1 MVHDS
6 SILGDMA
13 AAPGNMAEPAD
24 SRSAENMAALADSLS
39 PKNLRTPTD
48 VRPAEDV
55 AAPTDSLSPK
65 NLRTPAD
72 VRPAEDVAAPT
83 DVRPAGS
90 PLLSAKN
97 LSIGYRRAEPVVRNI
112 HIDLEEQTQRRTII
126 GFVGPNGAGKTTF
139 LKTCLGLLAP
149 LDGELRLL
157 GVDTRSASFVQIRR
171 KLAYIPQNRPEGNSG
186 QLRVSVRE
194 AVSFGRLGK
203 LGLTGRFGRLDREAV
218 EAAIAYC
225 GLEGLADKAVQ
236 DLSGGQFQ
244 RVSIARAMAAEP
256 ALYLFDEPGS
266 YLDEEGQEAMRTLI
280 HSIAKSGV
288 PLILVTH
295 DRRLVKLCDAVI
307 AFRKGTAQL
316 LDTSVFLA
324 ETRGREI

>member
-1 MVHDS
+1 MLDDTS
-6 SILGDMA
+6 MPGDMPT
-13 AAPGNMAEPAD
+13 PGDM
-24 SRSAENMAALADSLS
+24 
-39 PKNLRTPTD
+39 
-48 VRPAEDV
+48 RPAN
-55 AAPTDSLSPK
+55 P
-65 NLRTPAD
+65 
-72 VRPAEDVAAPT
+72 
-83 DVRPAGS
+83 

-97 LSIGYRRAEPVVRNI
+97 LSIGYKRSEPVVRNI
-112 HIDLEEQTQRRTII
+112 CIDLAARTQRRTVV
-126 GFVGPNGAGKTTF
+126 GFVGPNGAGKTTL
-139 LKTCLGLLAP
+139 LKTCLGLLPP

-157 GVDTRSASFVQIRR
+157 GMDTQSASFAELRR
-171 KLAYIPQNRPEGNSG
+171 RLAYIPQNRPEGNSG
-186 QLRVSVRE
+186 QLRISVRE

-225 GLEGLADKAVQ
+225 GLEDIADKAVQ

-266 YLDEEGQEAMRTLI
+266 YLDEKGQEAMRTLI

-307 AFRKGTAQL
+307 VFRKGTAQL
-316 LDTSVFLA
+316 LDTSAFLA

>member
-1 MVHDS
+1 MPRMVHDS

-24 SRSAENMAALADSLS
+24 SRSAENMAALA
-39 PKNLRTPTD
+39 
-48 VRPAEDV
+48 
-55 AAPTDSLSPK
+55 DSLSPK

>member
-24 SRSAENMAALADSLS
+24 SSSAEDMAALA
-39 PKNLRTPTD
+39 
-48 VRPAEDV
+48 
-55 AAPTDSLSPK
+55 DSLSPK

>member
-1 MVHDS
+1 M
-6 SILGDMA
+6 
-13 AAPGNMAEPAD
+13 
-24 SRSAENMAALADSLS
+24 SLEVR
-39 PKNLRTPTD
+39 NL
-48 VRPAEDV
+48 E
-55 AAPTDSLSPK
+55 
-65 NLRTPAD
+65 
-72 VRPAEDVAAPT
+72 
-83 DVRPAGS
+83 
-90 PLLSAKN
+90 
-97 LSIGYRRAEPVVRNI
+97 VVR
-112 HIDLEEQTQRRTII
+112 D
-126 GFVGPNGAGKTTF
+126 GFVLKADFALQDNKVLVLLGPSGCGKTTL
-139 LKTCLGLLAP
+139 LKTCLGLLPP

-157 GVDTRSASFVQIRR
+157 GMDTRTTAFAQTRK

-186 QLRVSVRE
+186 QLRISVRE

-203 LGLTGRFGRLDREAV
+203 LGLTGRFGRLDREVV

-225 GLEGLADKAVQ
+225 GLEDLADKAVQ

-307 AFRKGTAQL
+307 VFRKGTAQL
-316 LDTSVFLA
+316 LDTSAFLA
-324 ETRGREI
+324 ETRGHEI

>member
-1 MVHDS
+1 MLDDTS
-6 SILGDMA
+6 MPGDMPT
-13 AAPGNMAEPAD
+13 PGDM
-24 SRSAENMAALADSLS
+24 
-39 PKNLRTPTD
+39 
-48 VRPAEDV
+48 RPAN
-55 AAPTDSLSPK
+55 P
-65 NLRTPAD
+65 
-72 VRPAEDVAAPT
+72 
-83 DVRPAGS
+83 

-97 LSIGYRRAEPVVRNI
+97 LSIGYKRSEPVVRDI
-112 HIDLEEQTQRRTII
+112 CIDLAARTQRRTVV
-126 GFVGPNGAGKTTF
+126 GFVGPNGAGKTTL
-139 LKTCLGLLAP
+139 LKTCLGLLPP

-157 GVDTRSASFVQIRR
+157 GVDTQTAAFAQTRK

-186 QLRVSVRE
+186 QLRISVRE

-203 LGLTGRFGRLDREAV
+203 LGLTGRFGRLDREVV

-225 GLEGLADKAVQ
+225 GLEDLADKAVQ

-266 YLDEEGQEAMRTLI
+266 YLDEEGQKAMRTLI

-307 AFRKGTAQL
+307 VFRKGTAQL
-316 LDTSVFLA
+316 LDTSAFLA
-324 ETRGREI
+324 ETRGHEI

>member
-24 SRSAENMAALADSLS
+24 SSS
-39 PKNLRTPTD
+39 
-48 VRPAEDV
+48 AEDV

-97 LSIGYRRAEPVVRNI
+97 LSIGYRWAEPVVRNI
-112 HIDLEEQTQRRTII
+112 HIDLEEQTQMRTII

>member
-24 SRSAENMAALADSLS
+24 SRSAENMAALA
-39 PKNLRTPTD
+39 
-48 VRPAEDV
+48 
-55 AAPTDSLSPK
+55 DSLSPK

>member
-1 MVHDS
+1 M
-6 SILGDMA
+6 
-13 AAPGNMAEPAD
+13 
-24 SRSAENMAALADSLS
+24 
-39 PKNLRTPTD
+39 
-48 VRPAEDV
+48 
-55 AAPTDSLSPK
+55 
-65 NLRTPAD
+65 
-72 VRPAEDVAAPT
+72 
-83 DVRPAGS
+83 
-90 PLLSAKN
+90 
-97 LSIGYRRAEPVVRNI
+97 RNI
-112 HIDLEEQTQRRTII
+112 CIDLAARTQRRTVV
-126 GFVGPNGAGKTTF
+126 GFVGPNGAGKTTL
-139 LKTCLGLLAP
+139 LKTCLGLLPP

-157 GVDTRSASFVQIRR
+157 GMDTRTTAFAQTRK

-186 QLRVSVRE
+186 QLRISVRE

-225 GLEGLADKAVQ
+225 GLEDIADKAVQ

-307 AFRKGTAQL
+307 VFRKGTAQL
-316 LDTSVFLA
+316 LDTSAFLA
-324 ETRGREI
+324 ETRGHEI

>member
-1 MVHDS
+1 MLDDTS
-6 SILGDMA
+6 MPGDMPT
-13 AAPGNMAEPAD
+13 PGDM
-24 SRSAENMAALADSLS
+24 
-39 PKNLRTPTD
+39 
-48 VRPAEDV
+48 RPAN
-55 AAPTDSLSPK
+55 P
-65 NLRTPAD
+65 
-72 VRPAEDVAAPT
+72 
-83 DVRPAGS
+83 

-97 LSIGYRRAEPVVRNI
+97 LSIGYKRSEPVVRNI
-112 HIDLEEQTQRRTII
+112 CIDLAVRTQRRTVV
-126 GFVGPNGAGKTTF
+126 GFVGPNGAGKTTL
-139 LKTCLGLLAP
+139 LKTCLGLLPP

-157 GVDTRSASFVQIRR
+157 GMDTQSASFAELRR
-171 KLAYIPQNRPEGNSG
+171 RLAYIPQNRPEGNSG
-186 QLRVSVRE
+186 QLRISVRE

-225 GLEGLADKAVQ
+225 GLEDIADKAVQ

-280 HSIAKSGV
+280 HSIAKSGA

-307 AFRKGTAQL
+307 VFRKGTAQL
-316 LDTSVFLA
+316 LDTSAFLA
-324 ETRGREI
+324 ETRGHEI

>member
-39 PKNLRTPTD
+39 PKNLRTPAD
-48 VRPAEDV
+48 VHPAEDV
-55 AAPTDSLSPK
+55 AAP
-65 NLRTPAD
+65 A
-72 VRPAEDVAAPT
+72 